1 MTKKTTEKRNKKRKG
16 GFCGIFLGALGARML
31 GDMLTGKEVIRA
43 GKGVV
48 RAEKGVVRAR
58 KVYHETDHEDKNC

>member
-1 MTKKTTEKRNKKRKG
+1 
-16 GFCGIFLGALGARML
+16 ML
-31 GDMLTGKEVIRA
+31 GNMLTGKEVIRA

>member
-1 MTKKTTEKRNKKRKG
+1 MLNWDFFIRFFSKIVGT
-16 GFCGIFLGALGARML
+16 LGARML
-31 GDMLTGKEVIRA
+31 GNMLTGKEVIRA